1 LLDDFM
7 RKRFS
12 PPKLA
17 AAATVALLCLPVVG
31 HAQTTQ
37 TGATTPASAS
47 TDKQAQ
53 KNPVAPT
60 QSDGKSGQS
69 ARPWPTDSTSTSDP
83 GLIHPPQ

>member
-1 LLDDFM
+1 MIFM

-12 PPKLA
+12 LSPLA
-17 AAATVALLCLPVVG
+17 AAAAVALLCMPVVG

-37 TGATTPASAS
+37 TGTSASASAS
-47 TDKQAQ
+47 TEKQAQ